1 MTELSIRPE
10 DITAALRQAA
20 SDFAPSLQ
28 REEVGRVLEA
38 GDGIARISGLPKC
51 MANEILEI
59 QTSAGTIQA
68 LALNLEEA
76 EIGAVVLGDSAIV
89 EEGAPVKLTGR
100 ILSIPVGDAMMG
112 RVIDPLGNPL
122 DGNGPIASTE
132 VRRLRCRPLR
142 WSSASRSRSRCSP
155 ASRRST
161 RSPRRPR
168 PAPADHRRPADRQDA
183 RSRST
188 RSSTSAGSGA
198 ATRKSGASTSRSA
211 RRRPRWPRSL
221 RR

>member
-122 DGNGPIASTE
+122 DGNGPIATTE
-132 VRRLRCRPLR
+132 RRRLEVQAASVVERQPVKEPLLTGVKAIDAITP
-142 WSSASRSRSRCSP
+142 SAAASAS
-155 ASRRST
+155 
-161 RSPRRPR
+161 
-168 PAPADHRRPADRQDA
+168 
-183 RSRST
+183 
-188 RSSTSAGSGA
+188 
-198 ATRKSGASTSRSA
+198 
-211 RRRPRWPRSL
+211 
-221 RR
+221 